1 MQIPNLFTPS
11 AVISNQPQ
19 AVGDNNYMNETK
31 KAVKCD
37 TANALLSSVLAFICY
52 YCCQT
57 HKHIYGLRPICS
69 V

>member
-1 MQIPNLFTPS
+1 
-11 AVISNQPQ
+11 
-19 AVGDNNYMNETK
+19 MNETK